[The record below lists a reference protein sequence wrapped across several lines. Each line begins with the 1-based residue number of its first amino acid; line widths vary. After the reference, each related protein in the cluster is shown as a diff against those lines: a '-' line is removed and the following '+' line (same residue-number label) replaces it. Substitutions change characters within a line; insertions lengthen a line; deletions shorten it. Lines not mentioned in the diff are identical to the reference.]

1 MSNLLD
7 LSGKID
13 PMSVALFAAVS
24 EVVGSLGLAFF
35 VVGATARDMIF
46 ELVHGLPSRRAT
58 LDRDFGFR
66 VSSWDEFENLK
77 KSLLAS
83 APFKE
88 TPEVQ
93 RLLYRGELRVDILP
107 FGGIAGTHG
116 EIRWPPD
123 QDVVMSMLGF
133 DDAYR
138 AALDVRV
145 RANPPLDIL
154 VASTPGLTILKF
166 ISWADRPHDRRRDA
180 VDLAF
185 ILERYLDAGNNGRLL
200 EEHIDL
206 IEDENFDYVRAGARL
221 LGRDIAKIGSPDT
234 LGRIR
239 KTLAKEIAQEGQHL
253 LIQDMTPAGTLSG
266 DEGEK
271 RFDELSALLRELAKG
286 IEDGFPSHSNS
297 GIG

>member
-13 PMSVALFAAVS
+13 AISIALFATVS
-24 EVVGSLGLAFF
+24 EAAGSLGLAFF
-35 VVGATARDMIF
+35 VVGATARDLIF
-46 ELVHGLPSRRAT
+46 ELGHGLPSKRAT
-58 LDRDFGFR
+58 LDRDFGVR
-66 VSSWDEFENLK
+66 VPSWDVFEKLK

-83 APFKE
+83 ALFKE
-88 TPEVQ
+88 TSEVQ
-93 RLLYRGELRVDILP
+93 RLVYRGELRVDILP

-123 QDVVMSMLGF
+123 EDVAMSVVGF
-133 DDAYR
+133 EDAYR

-154 VASTPGLTILKF
+154 VASTPGLTILKL
-166 ISWADRPHDRRRDA
+166 ISWADRPHERQRDA
-180 VDLAF
+180 MDLAF
-185 ILERYLDAGNNGRLL
+185 ILERYLDAGNNERLID
-200 EEHIDL
+200 EHIDL

-221 LGRDIAKIGSPDT
+221 LGRDMAKIASPDT

-239 KTLAKEIAQEGQHL
+239 EILAKEIAEEGRHL
-253 LIQDMTPAGTLSG
+253 LIQNMTPAGTLSG

-286 IEDGFPSHSNS
+286 IEDGFPSHT
-297 GIG
+297 G